1 LENSA
6 AIWVISANMGLG
18 HQRATYPLRRYAHED
33 IQLFGENEMSS
44 ARERRL
50 WRLFQGSYEFLS
62 KTRQFPLVGPSLF
75 NILEK
80 LQNITPYY
88 PLRDQSG
95 PSLQVKSLYS
105 LIGRGLGRGMSS
117 KLLSRKLPV
126 VTSFYAAAIAAEEH
140 TDLPV
145 YCIVCDADINRVWV
159 AERPQ
164 KSRIVYFTPCGHA
177 MRRLKEYGVPDERIF
192 LTGFP
197 LPEENIGGADMP
209 VLKNDLAKRL
219 IRLDITKRFRT
230 IHGEEARHYLGDCW
244 RPSEAVS
251 PLTLTYAV
259 GGAGAQAEI
268 AEGVLKSLS
277 SPIRSEKIK
286 LNLVAAHRP
295 EVKQYFDKL
304 LKKYGLA
311 GSGYVRNVYNPD
323 KDAYFSEFNRLM
335 RDTDILWTKPSE
347 LSFYCGL
354 GIPIIIAPPIGP
366 HEVFNG
372 RWLRDLGAGT
382 HQSEP
387 EYCGEWI
394 LDYLADGR
402 FAQAAWDGFLYARK
416 LGACKI
422 MEVLN
427 TGTMRREYSPLLR

>member
-311 GSGYVRNVYNPD
+311 GSGYVRIVYNPD

-366 HEVFNG
+366 HEVFNR